1 MAEDIENHILVPK
14 HELLSE
20 EEAAELL
27 KKLNANID
35 DLPKIK
41 KNDPAIKKLK
51 TKINDVIKITRSSPT
66 AEETIYYRVVKK

>member
-41 KNDPAIKKLK
+41 KNDAAIKKLK
-51 TKINDVIKITRSSPT
+51 TKINDIIKITRSSPT